1 MENTLRGER
10 AAQAARFHP
19 APLVARHA
27 HHLIVLPVGI
37 NQILTRHIRRKKYLL
52 ESHLEKNTDLDFSHA
67 ICPER
72 TRKLYPEKS
81 R

>member
-1 MENTLRGER
+1 VENTLRRAR

-27 HHLIVLPVGI
+27 HHLIALPVVI
-37 NQILTRHIRRKKYLL
+37 NQILTRHIQREKFKL
-52 ESHLEKNTDLDFSHA
+52 ESYLEKNADLGFSHA
-67 ICPER
+67 IFPECI
-72 TRKLYPEKS
+72 RKLYPEKS